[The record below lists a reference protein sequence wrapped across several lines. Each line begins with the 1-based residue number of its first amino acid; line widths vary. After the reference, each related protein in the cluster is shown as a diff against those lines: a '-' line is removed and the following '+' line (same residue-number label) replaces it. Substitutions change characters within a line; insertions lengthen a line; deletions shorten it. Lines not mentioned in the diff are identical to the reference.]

1 MIEIL
6 LKDAKPYPPPGDRA
20 SNLFYKM
27 HPSHYII
34 NEFRGHFG
42 GNCGAWHTT
51 EPYSF
56 VFGPSQY
63 INSDQLAPTLESLLT
78 NLLKSRERTAYEKAN
93 KIDRNIVFLTWDPT
107 LELDTLARLGLDWFS
122 RPNIQ
127 LFDLQKHHMFAKQ
140 HGCHKVMDAI
150 GLRYRDNRLLR
161 AGDRRKGGHDVLHN
175 GANDT
180 VFQIQ
185 ILLALQY
192 MDPQLKPKVYDR
204 VNFGQ
209 PPMTPVTTWLDFTWR
224 GSVLDTLNVP
234 LVDLRTVPGET
245 KDHQLRAR
253 TDARMN
259 DNNVPQA
266 PPQPKPGRNKRMR

>member
-1 MIEIL
+1 
-6 LKDAKPYPPPGDRA
+6 
-20 SNLFYKM
+20 M

-42 GNCGAWHTT
+42 GNCEAWHTT

-63 INSDQLAPTLESLLT
+63 IDSDQLAPTLESPLA

-93 KIDRNIVFLTWDPT
+93 KIDRNIVFLTWDST
-107 LELDTLARLGLDWFS
+107 LELDTLARLGLTGS
-122 RPNIQ
+122 RDQISNYLISKSTICSQ
-127 LFDLQKHHMFAKQ
+127 NNLA
-140 HGCHKVMDAI
+140 A
-150 GLRYRDNRLLR
+150 RLSWMPLVS
-161 AGDRRKGGHDVLHN
+161 A
-175 GANDT
+175 ADT
-180 VFQIQ
+180 TGSSAPETDGKEIQ

-209 PPMTPVTTWLDFTWR
+209 TPITPIATWLDFTWR

-245 KDHQLRAR
+245 QDHQLRGRTEAR
-253 TDARMN
+253 LN
-259 DNNVPQA
+259 DDNVPK
-266 PPQPKPGRNKRMR
+266 PPKPPKPGKR